1 MANLRTQRRRGSGSD
16 DGASL
21 VEFALI
27 LPVFVVLVF
36 GMITGGIALSQQ
48 NSVKNA
54 VREASR
60 FAAVSDTGTTAPEI
74 HTYLDGVIQQV
85 ESAATGDLG
94 DSVDGKRICAA
105 YTSDGSSFISRT
117 KTGAGTPVTGS
128 SSCYSDG
135 LGSARARTQVVAERK
150 AEIGAI
156 FFTVP
161 IDLSSRSV
169 SRYER

>member
-1 MANLRTQRRRGSGSD
+1 MSSEQERHARSGSRER
-16 DGASL
+16 GASL

-27 LPVFVVLVF
+27 LPVFVVLIF

-60 FAAVSDTGTTAPEI
+60 FAAVSDTGTTAAEI
-74 HTYLDGVIQQV
+74 EAYLDGVIQQV
-85 ESAATGDLG
+85 EASATGDLSN
-94 DSVDGKRICAA
+94 SVDGKRICAA
-105 YTSDGSSFISRT
+105 FTSDGATFISRT
-117 KTGAGTPVTGS
+117 KVGSATPVSGAT
-128 SSCYSDG
+128 SCYADG
-135 LGSARARTQVVAERK
+135 LGTSRSRTQVVAERK

-156 FFTVP
+156 FFEVP
-161 IDLSSRSV
+161 IDLSARSV

>member
-1 MANLRTQRRRGSGSD
+1 MANLRVQRRQQKSTDR
-16 DGASL
+16 GASL

-27 LPVFVVLVF
+27 LPLFVVLIF

-60 FAAVSDTGTTAPEI
+60 FAAVSPKGTTASELVD
-74 HTYLDGVIQQV
+74 YLDGVIAQV
-85 ESAATGDLG
+85 EAAASGDLDNG
-94 DSVDGKRICAA
+94 VSGKVICAA
-105 YTSDGSSFISRT
+105 HTTDGAVYASRT
-117 KTGAGTPVTGS
+117 KTGSSTTSGTS
-128 SSCYSDG
+128 ACFADG
-135 LGSARARTQVVAERK
+135 LGARSRTQVVAERD

-156 FFTVP
+156 FFTVD
-161 IDLSSRSV
+161 IDLRTQTA